1 VESPFFQEVV
11 NGHLAACKENVMK
24 NLKDTAL
31 ITGVSSGIGAIAAD
45 RLAKRGHDLILVA
58 RNRERLE
65 AVATRLRGET
75 GRSADVIVGDLTER
89 SDRAAGHPVVK

>member
-1 VESPFFQEVV
+1 
-11 NGHLAACKENVMK
+11 MK

-31 ITGVSSGIGAIAAD
+31 ITGASSGIGAIAAD

-58 RNRERLE
+58 RNRKRLE

-75 GRSADVIVGDLTER
+75 GRSVDVIVADLSER
-89 SDRAAGHPVVK
+89 SDRPAGHPVVK